1 MKAKFRFPIR
11 FKILIALLLV
21 VTIVVGLIT
30 FTMAKLF
37 HTDKS
42 AYIHDLTSEMAT
54 HTAAEMRALLT
65 GYSEQLQVF
74 TRVLFESGLNPNQK
88 SKLLKQLFEDFREF
102 VAITLYEDGK
112 ELTTV
117 YDAKTLE
124 KFGLTKDALLAYYD
138 KHPIPFARIDKGRL
152 FAANSTLTDKMPT
165 FTLAVTLQE
174 NGRAVSGMTAAA
186 VIRLDGLQ
194 RLAERSKV
202 FTTFIADYRGNLL
215 AHTDLQQIVKRR
227 PVTWVRTIKGIQNR
241 RVHGTTLEYTDK
253 GEAMV
258 GGLAQIEI
266 SDLIAGVEIP
276 KAAAYLTARELLNSL
291 IIVSFALLILSAV
304 LSLFGSRL
312 ITRRLEHLS
321 KATEIVAK
329 GQFNV
334 KLEASSSD
342 EIGELADSFNKMASE
357 LDSREKALQDAQSAL
372 VQSEKMAAFGQLGAG
387 IAHEIKNPLAG
398 ILGLAQLTKRKMN
411 KNEPAYKNMEII
423 EKETNRCTTIIQNL
437 LKFARQEKVDY
448 GPVDLNQVARD
459 AMAIVEHQLEMNKV
473 KLSAD
478 LMENLPIISGNAN
491 QIQQVLINLMI
502 NAQQAMDGSR
512 GEVTV
517 SSLAGGNGHV
527 ELKVSDNGPGMPEEV
542 RAKIFEPF
550 FTTKPVGKGTGLG
563 LSVSYGI
570 IQEHK
575 GEIRVDSR
583 LDEGTTFAM
592 TFPVGE
598 MKSSCPGC
606 RKVFPIQPNHIG
618 LKNKCKNCGT
628 VFEIKALAG

>member
-1 MKAKFRFPIR
+1 
-11 FKILIALLLV
+11 
-21 VTIVVGLIT
+21 
-30 FTMAKLF
+30 
-37 HTDKS
+37 
-42 AYIHDLTSEMAT
+42 
-54 HTAAEMRALLT
+54 
-65 GYSEQLQVF
+65 
-74 TRVLFESGLNPNQK
+74 LFESGLNPGQK
-88 SKLLKQLFEDFREF
+88 SKLLKQLFEDFRDF
-102 VAITLYEDGK
+102 VSITLYEDGK

-117 YDAKTLE
+117 YDAKTLQ
-124 KFGLTKDALLAYYD
+124 KYGLTKEAIFAYYG
-138 KHPIPFARIDKGRL
+138 KHPIPFPRIVEGTI
-152 FAANSTLTDKMPT
+152 FAANATLTEKMPM
-165 FTLAVTLQE
+165 FTLAVSLQE
-174 NGRAVSGMTAAA
+174 QGGAASQAVAAA

-194 RLAERSKV
+194 GLAERSKV

-215 AHTDLQQIVKRR
+215 AHTDLQQVVKRR
-227 PVTWVRTIKGIQNR
+227 SVAWVKTIKGIQNR
-241 RVHGTTLEYTDK
+241 RVQGSTLEYTTA
-253 GEAMV
+253 GEPMV
-258 GGLAQIEI
+258 GGLAHIQI
-266 SDLIAGVEIP
+266 SDLVAGVEIP

-291 IIVSFALLILSAV
+291 IIVSFVLLIVSAV
-304 LSLFGSRL
+304 LSLLGSRL

-334 KLEASSSD
+334 KLAASTSD
-342 EIGELADSFNKMASE
+342 EIGELANSFNKMASE

-411 KNEPAYKNMEII
+411 ESEPAYKNMEII
-423 EKETNRCTTIIQNL
+423 EKETNRCTAIIQNL

-448 GPVDLNQVARD
+448 GPVDLNQVATD

-473 KLSAD
+473 KLIPELTD
-478 LMENLPIISGNAN
+478 NLPIISGNAN

-502 NAQQAMDGSR
+502 NAQQAMDGRS
-512 GEVTV
+512 GEVNVATV
-517 SSLAGGNGHV
+517 AGGNGHIQI
-527 ELKVSDNGPGMPEEV
+527 KVRDNGPGMPEDV

-570 IQEHK
+570 IKEHK
-575 GEIRVDSR
+575 GEIEVDSAPG
-583 LDEGTTFAM
+583 EGTTFVM
-592 TFPVGE
+592 TFPLGE

-606 RKVFPIQPNHIG
+606 NKVFPIQPNHIG
-618 LKNKCKNCGT
+618 LKNKCKNCGK